1 VFTLFSIV
9 FFLLGVLLV
18 GVGLLGEYV
27 GRIYAQVRGRP
38 RYLLQA
44 VLEQG
49 VERVVSTD
57 RRRNDPPQ
65 A

>member
-1 VFTLFSIV
+1 
-9 FFLLGVLLV
+9 VLLL

-38 RYLLQA
+38 RYLIQV

-57 RRRNDPPQ
+57 RRRVDAPRSTTEPPT
-65 A
+65 